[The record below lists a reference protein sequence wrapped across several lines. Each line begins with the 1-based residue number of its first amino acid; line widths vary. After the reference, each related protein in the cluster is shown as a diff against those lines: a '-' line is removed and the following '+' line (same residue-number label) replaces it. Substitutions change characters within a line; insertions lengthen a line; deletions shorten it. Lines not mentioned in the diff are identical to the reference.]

1 MRRNDVLLLLILVIV
16 AILAFNK
23 FYRDDATREEVLD
36 ILESPRS
43 GYDLN
48 EIEKENDKAAR
59 DKRVQNFNIQRQNS
73 ITAAVQ
79 KVQPAVVSV
88 NVIKTEI
95 VRRYINP
102 FENPFFGFFDNVPY
116 KREVQ
121 GIGSGV
127 IISKDGYIVT
137 NAHVVEGATKLTIML
152 TDDRQFDG
160 QIIGFDSIHDIA
172 ILKIAGSDLPTASL
186 GSSNELIIG
195 EWAIAV
201 GNPYGLLIKDSH
213 PSVSVGVISAID
225 RNFAE
230 NKEGKVYRRMIQTD
244 AAINPGNSGG
254 PLVNIFGEVI
264 GINTFIFSESGG
276 SIGIGFSIPIDRVVK
291 ISREIIEHGKVRDIW
306 FGFKVQ
312 DINPILASYLKL
324 ESTNGVIVNSVEQN
338 GPADKA
344 GLKKG
349 DIIIEINDIFI
360 RNTDDAELAVTDIA
374 VGDQIN
380 LKIMR
385 DKEEMLVSI
394 DAIEYK

>member
-1 MRRNDVLLLLILVIV
+1 VRRNDVLLILILVIV

-23 FYRDDATREEVLD
+23 FYRNDASRENVLD
-36 ILESPRS
+36 ILEAPQS

-48 EIEKENDKAAR
+48 EIKSNSETVAREKKI
-59 DKRVQNFNIQRQNS
+59 QNFNLQRQNT

-160 QIIGFDSIHDIA
+160 EIVGFDSIHDIA
-172 ILKIAGSDLPTASL
+172 ILKIEASDLPVASL
-186 GSSNELIIG
+186 GSSSDLIIG

-201 GNPYGLLIKDSH
+201 GNPYGLLIKDSR

-276 SIGIGFSIPIDRVVK
+276 SIGIGFSIPIDRVTK

-338 GPADKA
+338 GPAYKA

-385 DKEEMLVSI
+385 DKEEMLISI